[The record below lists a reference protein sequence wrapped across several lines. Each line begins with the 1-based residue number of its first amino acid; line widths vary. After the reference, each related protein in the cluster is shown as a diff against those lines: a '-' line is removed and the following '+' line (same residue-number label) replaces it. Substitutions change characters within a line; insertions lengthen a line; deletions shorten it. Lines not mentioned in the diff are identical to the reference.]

1 MKAADA
7 LKAFFGTPDRPVENK
22 ELLAF
27 ARTDKDGYNELVAL
41 AMAALQASDAGTA
54 KVAV

>member
-41 AMAALQASDAGTA
+41 VMADLQASDVGSA